1 MPASYE
7 QIAGRS
13 VERLAALS
21 DGLFAIAMTLLII
34 ELHTP
39 AAAAIHSEA
48 ELWQALVGLAPQ
60 IVMYL
65 TGFLTLG
72 IFWVGQQTQLNNF
85 ARVDR
90 DLTWIHIAFLA
101 AVALMPFSTALL
113 AEFITYRL
121 ALTIYWFNI
130 LLLGVG
136 LYASWA
142 HARRAGLLK
151 EEATAEVTTIT
162 RHRIVA
168 YQAGYFACMLL
179 GLFNTYLGIGCL
191 FILQLNSALSL
202 RARFAALWP
211 PRRPRQG

>member
-48 ELWQALVGLAPQ
+48 ELWQALLDLAPQ
-60 IVMYL
+60 IMMYL
-65 TGFLTLG
+65 IGFLTLG

-90 DLTWIHIAFLA
+90 DLTWIHIGFLA

-151 EEATAEVTTIT
+151 EEATAEVTRIT
-162 RHRIVA
+162 RHRIIT
-168 YQAGYFACMLL
+168 YQAGYFACLLL
-179 GLFNTYLGIGCL
+179 GFLNIYLGIACL
-191 FILQLNSALSL
+191 FVLQLSSALSL
-202 RARFAALWP
+202 RARIAGLWP
-211 PRRPRQG
+211 FKRHP